1 MLISLNG
8 IQKEYLHPVT
18 VAQVVRDLMPDMHRQ
33 VLGCFCNGP
42 VLELNHM
49 LQSGCAMQAL
59 TYQDEEGRR
68 IYERTLRFVLLM
80 AVRRCFPGEQV
91 RIEHSIGSGIY
102 IILTEQRLYPNDVLT
117 IEDTMRDIV
126 KEDLPLVKSR
136 WSREEAIDY
145 FKRQEDDEKARLLSY
160 RPYDFFNIYQCGG
173 LAEYFYGAMLPST
186 GWVPVFALHPKTP
199 GFVMLLPSKEDDS
212 KPAAFVSQPKQMATF
227 AQSNYWCRVLDCT
240 DAADLND
247 LIKQDRL
254 RDFIRV
260 NEALHDKSIAE
271 IAADIVDRGS
281 RAIFISGPSSSGKTT
296 FANRLSIHLRVNG
309 LRPVLISMDDF
320 YRNRSDLPVEEDGQ
334 PDLESL
340 YALDVPLF
348 QQCLASLI
356 SGQETPMPRFDFTT
370 QKQTRGAYT
379 MQIEHAQPLIIE
391 GIHGLNPMLHEGF
404 DPRILFKI
412 YISELTCLNLDN
424 HNRIRTTDAR
434 LLRRIVRDYQFRN
447 TTPLETL
454 AMWDKVRRG
463 EEKWIFPYQENAD
476 MMFNSAL
483 HYELPILKRLS
494 FDMLRT
500 IPRDNMHYLKSNR
513 IVKILNYLLEAPE
526 DILSEIPPLSI
537 LREFIG
543 GNTLYSDHVK

>member
-1 MLISLNG
+1 
-8 IQKEYLHPVT
+8 
-18 VAQVVRDLMPDMHRQ
+18 
-33 VLGCFCNGP
+33 
-42 VLELNHM
+42 
-49 LQSGCAMQAL
+49 
-59 TYQDEEGRR
+59 
-68 IYERTLRFVLLM
+68 
-80 AVRRCFPGEQV
+80 
-91 RIEHSIGSGIY
+91 
-102 IILTEQRLYPNDVLT
+102 
-117 IEDTMRDIV
+117 
-126 KEDLPLVKSR
+126 
-136 WSREEAIDY
+136 
-145 FKRQEDDEKARLLSY
+145 
-160 RPYDFFNIYQCGG
+160 
-173 LAEYFYGAMLPST
+173 
-186 GWVPVFALHPKTP
+186 
-199 GFVMLLPSKEDDS
+199 
-212 KPAAFVSQPKQMATF
+212 
-227 AQSNYWCRVLDCT
+227 
-240 DAADLND
+240 
-247 LIKQDRL
+247 
-254 RDFIRV
+254 
-260 NEALHDKSIAE
+260 
-271 IAADIVDRGS
+271 
-281 RAIFISGPSSSGKTT
+281 
-296 FANRLSIHLRVNG
+296 
-309 LRPVLISMDDF
+309 
-320 YRNRSDLPVEEDGQ
+320 
-334 PDLESL
+334 
-340 YALDVPLF
+340 
-348 QQCLASLI
+348 
-356 SGQETPMPRFDFTT
+356 MPRFDFTT